1 MVSLAK
7 TQKNMKEILKK
18 VFNLDTKTH
27 YLVDGSM
34 TIEPEEW
41 HSGEKLCKYPHK
53 YRALVYLNTNG
64 MVKVTRMDQ
73 LPTDNHRYE
82 QLFCEHGKGYECVV
96 RRTQEKIV
104 IRIAVTK
111 FLTWRE
117 ITRMVH
123 QAYLIVAGFLK
134 KAKEE

>member
-1 MVSLAK
+1 
-7 TQKNMKEILKK
+7 MKEILKK
-18 VFNLDTKTH
+18 VFCLDTKTH
-27 YLVDGSM
+27 YQVDGSM

-41 HSGEKLCKYPHK
+41 HRGEKLCKYPHK
-53 YRALVYLNTNG
+53 FRALVHLHTDG
-64 MVKVTRMDQ
+64 KVDVTRMDQ

-117 ITRMVH
+117 IIRMVH
-123 QAYLIVAGFLK
+123 QAYLIVASFLK
-134 KAKEE
+134 KNRNL